1 VLVAGSEIAHIL
13 WRQKV
18 SGQWNLFY
26 AYTGDGGLTWS
37 APFPLDPAGNGIEHG
52 APSAAA
58 DSAGHVFAVWEDR
71 RVSGG
76 RIYASSSSH
85 YVNQGTYTSPVLD
98 TGGAARWGALSW
110 SAVKPSNT
118 TLTFQVRSGNSPTPD
133 ATWSAWSGPI
143 TTSGAVIP
151 APIARY
157 VQYQAN
163 LATTNHL
170 VSPIVEEVRLT
181 YHKYAREGA
190 AVSVLIAPAS
200 MGGWGR
206 LLYTAT
212 VPAGS
217 ALRVDVLDA
226 ISGTLWANLPSGAD
240 LSAIDIQAYP
250 SLRLAARLTSADG
263 SASPQLDAWS
273 LSWAPPPT
281 NTPTPTATPTA
292 TPTPTP
298 TETPTPTPTAT
309 PTPTPTATPTETPTP
324 TATPTETPSPT
335 PTATPTGGPRSRVF
349 LPFVMRNMA
358 R

>member
-1 VLVAGSEIAHIL
+1 VDQSDPVLVAGSEMSHIL

-26 AYTGDGGLTWS
+26 AYTRDGGLTWS

-52 APSAAA
+52 VPSAAA
-58 DSAGHVFAVWEDR
+58 DSTGHVFAVWEDR

-76 RIYASSSSH
+76 RIYASGSSH

-118 TLTFQVRSGNSPTPD
+118 TLTFQVRSGSTPAPD
-133 ATWSAWSGPI
+133 ASWSAWSGPI
-143 TTSGAVIP
+143 STSGAVNP

-157 VQYQAN
+157 VQVRAN

-170 VSPIVEEVRLT
+170 ASPIVQEVTLS
-181 YHKYAREGA
+181 YHKYAREGS

-200 MGGWGR
+200 MGGWGQ

-217 ALRVDVLDA
+217 ALRVDILDA
-226 ISGTLWANLPSGAD
+226 ISVTIWANLPSGAD
-240 LSAIDIQAYP
+240 LSAIDIQAHP
-250 SLRLAARLTSADG
+250 SLRLAARLSSGDG
-263 SASPQLDAWS
+263 SGSPRLDAWS

-281 NTPTPTATPTA
+281 NTPTPTATP
-292 TPTPTP
+292 
-298 TETPTPTPTAT
+298 TPTPTPTAT

-335 PTATPTGGPRSRVF
+335 PTATPTGGPRGRVF

-358 R
+358 K